1 MKDFIMAALPWV
13 IMGITLAVLAVNF
26 SKKAN
31 NKTKVDVEIKDSE
44 VEEDNYMTLGM
55 CLGMCIGSALGAS
68 GIISISYGISFGM
81 LIGMAVGSTIKK
93 QN

>member
-1 MKDFIMAALPWV
+1 MKDFIMAALPW
-13 IMGITLAVLAVNF
+13 ICIGLAIAIFAVNA

-31 NKTKVDVEIKDSE
+31 NKTQSDIDTKDSE
-44 VEEDNYMTLGM
+44 QEEDNYMAIGM
-55 CLGMCIGSALGAS
+55 CLGMCLGCALGAT

-81 LIGMAVGSTIKK
+81 LIGMVIGSTIKK

>member
-13 IMGITLAVLAVNF
+13 VMGIALAVLAVNV

-31 NKTKVDVEIKDSE
+31 NKAKVDVDTKDSE
-44 VEEDNYMTLGM
+44 AEEDNYMLIGM
-55 CLGMCIGSALGAS
+55 CLGMCIGCALS
-68 GIISISYGISFGM
+68 TTGIISTSYGTSFGM
-81 LIGMAVGSTIKK
+81 LIGMAIGSTIKK

>member
-1 MKDFIMAALPWV
+1 MAALPWV
-13 IMGITLAVLAVNF
+13 IMGIALAVLAVNF

-44 VEEDNYMTLGM
+44 DEEDNYMTLGM

>member
-13 IMGITLAVLAVNF
+13 VMGIALAVLAVNV

-31 NKTKVDVEIKDSE
+31 NKAKVDVDTKDSE
-44 VEEDNYMTLGM
+44 AEEDNYMLI
-55 CLGMCIGSALGAS
+55 GMCIGCALS
-68 GIISISYGISFGM
+68 TTGIISASYGTSFGM
-81 LIGMAVGSTIKK
+81 LIGMAIGATIKK